1 MLRIIH
7 THCCSDYCLWTVT
20 HSYPFVG
27 RYRLSHCSPVSVWKT
42 TKVIYMTSVGMVSVS
57 SLNGGSCRNEA
68 KHLEKAGLSWK
79 MLLFFLL
86 SFFRR
91 EDSYVMMNVHKLAS
105 IYGSSSGGGH
115 SNPLQDSC
123 LENPMDGGAWPAID
137 HGVAENQT

>member
-1 MLRIIH
+1 
-7 THCCSDYCLWTVT
+7 
-20 HSYPFVG
+20 
-27 RYRLSHCSPVSVWKT
+27 
-42 TKVIYMTSVGMVSVS
+42 MTSVGMVSVS

-68 KHLEKAGLSWK
+68 KHLERKDADKCVSELWKHLEKAGLSWK